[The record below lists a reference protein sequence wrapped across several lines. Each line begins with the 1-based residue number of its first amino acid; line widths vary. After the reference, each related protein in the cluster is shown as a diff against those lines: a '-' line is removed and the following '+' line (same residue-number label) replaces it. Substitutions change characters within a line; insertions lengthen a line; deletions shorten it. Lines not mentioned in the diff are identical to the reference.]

1 MSIRSRT
8 AGFTLIELLV
18 VIAIIGVLIGL
29 LMPAVQRAR
38 EAAHRA
44 QCLGNLK
51 QIGLAM
57 HNCND
62 VHGKLPPMFGE
73 FAGLLGEF
81 RHWNP
86 DVYDSNGVL
95 IEPGYFDAPVYGSTL
110 FAHLL
115 PYMEQNNLHHQ
126 AKITTY
132 LTWGDRN
139 DTSRNTIIK
148 TYECLSDPSPP
159 ETSWGV
165 GNYGANY
172 QIFSIGAADEWQG
185 SARIPA
191 SIPDGLSNTVFF
203 AEKYNQCGEK
213 GGSLWAVGAH
223 SPTWMA
229 MFAYKLTGPD
239 SKFQVMPDP
248 WDSKCDP
255 RVAQTPHPGGISIG
269 LGDGS
274 ARTLSG
280 SISGKTWWEACTPS
294 NGEPLAADWN

>member
-1 MSIRSRT
+1 MRARRAA

-18 VIAIIGVLIGL
+18 VIAIIGVLVGL
-29 LMPAVQRAR
+29 LLPAVQRVR
-38 EAAHRA
+38 ESANRA

-62 VHGKLPPMFGE
+62 VHGRLPPMFGE

-86 DVYDSNGVL
+86 DVYDESGQLV
-95 IEPGYFDAPVYGSTL
+95 EEGYFDAPIYGSTV

-115 PYMEQNNLHHQ
+115 PFIEQDNLHHR
-126 AKITTY
+126 AIITTI

-139 DTSRNTIIK
+139 DSNRNTIIK
-148 TYECLSDPSPP
+148 TYDCASDPSPP
-159 ETSWGV
+159 ESSWAV

-172 QIFSIGAADEWQG
+172 QIFSFRAADGWQGAARLPQ
-185 SARIPA
+185 SV
-191 SIPDGLSNTVFF
+191 PDGLSSTVFF
-203 AEKYNQCGEK
+203 AERYNQCSEK

-229 MFAYKLTGPD
+229 MFAYKVTGPE
-239 SKFQVMPDP
+239 SKFQVTPDP
-248 WDSKCDP
+248 WNAVCNP
-255 RVAQTPHPGGISIG
+255 QRAQTPHPGGISIG

-294 NGEPLAADWN
+294 GGETPGNDWN